1 MTIENETK
9 QIQFKYIPEEANQ
22 EGSIKLD
29 SLQISYLTDTIP
41 PIVQITN
48 AKSEV
53 VQYSASMFEEIANY
67 IKRENRGDPISAI
80 DVSVVSILPATNE
93 INFPDVES
101 FSNRPNVD
109 NTPDN
114 NDLNDILADENLKVD
129 VDTPDVPD
137 VPIINRPVIRSDPN
151 ADPIEEL
158 KKSAINRENT
168 GQKTIKRA

>member
-9 QIQFKYIPEEANQ
+9 QIQFKYIPEEIHQ
-22 EGSIKLD
+22 EGSIKLG

-41 PIVQITN
+41 PIIQITN
-48 AKSEV
+48 NKSEV

-80 DVSVVSILPATNE
+80 DVSVVSILPATDA
-93 INFPDVES
+93 IDFPDVES
-101 FSNRPNVD
+101 FSNKPNID

-114 NDLNDILADENLKVD
+114 NDLNDILTDENLKVD
-129 VDTPDVPD
+129 VDTPDVP
-137 VPIINRPVIRSDPN
+137 VINRPVIRSDPN

-168 GQKTIKRA
+168 GQNTIKRT

>member
-41 PIVQITN
+41 PIIQITN
-48 AKSEV
+48 GKSEA

-67 IKRENRGDPISAI
+67 IKNVNYEAPTN
-80 DVSVVSILPATNE
+80 VSVIPDTDE
-93 INFPDVES
+93 IKFPDVES
-101 FSNRPNVD
+101 FSNKPNVD

-114 NDLNDILADENLKVD
+114 NDLNDILTDENLKVD
-129 VDTPDVPD
+129 VDTPDVP
-137 VPIINRPVIRSDPN
+137 VINRPVIRSDPN

-158 KKSAINRENT
+158 KKSAMNRENT
-168 GQKTIKRA
+168 GQNTIKRT